1 MSIKIN
7 KEMLQSFDLN
17 KDILAWYEKN
27 GSEDLLNTLIK
38 LNEDD
43 SARARLIYIKMMNHR
58 QRAEI
63 AAYAAK
69 SVLSIFEKKAKKNQI
84 ARMSINVA
92 NNFAE
97 TGKIINYHDF
107 ARGIAYYTHLQ
118 ADNICMYTNSHEL
131 KDAATAGNS
140 AAWAAAVAEEP
151 IHKSED
157 NAYYAID
164 DAVKASYDSNKL
176 ELRLIRKAVK
186 ILERDSKNS
195 TNSLSEK
202 SQALIA
208 LA

>member
-7 KEMLQSFDLN
+7 KEMLQSFNLS
-17 KDILAWYEKN
+17 KDILDWYEKY
-27 GSEDLLNTLIK
+27 GSEDLLKTLTT

-43 SARARLIYIKMMNHR
+43 SVEARLMYIKMMNHR

-84 ARMSINVA
+84 ARIAINVA
-92 NNFAE
+92 NHFAE
-97 TGKIINYHDF
+97 TGKVINYYDF
-107 ARGIAYYTHLQ
+107 VRGISYYTHLQ

-151 IHKSED
+151 INKSEN

-164 DAVKASYDSNKL
+164 DALRASYNRDKL

-186 ILERDSKNS
+186 ILERDSKNN
-195 TNSLSEK
+195 TNSFCEK
-202 SQALIA
+202 N
-208 LA
+208 

>member
-7 KEMLQSFDLN
+7 KEMLQSFNLS
-17 KDILAWYEKN
+17 KDILDWYEKY
-27 GSEDLLNTLIK
+27 GSEDLLKTLLT

-84 ARMSINVA
+84 ARIAINVA
-92 NNFAE
+92 NHFAE
-97 TGKIINYHDF
+97 TGKVINYYDF
-107 ARGIAYYTHLQ
+107 VRGISYYTHLQ
-118 ADNICMYTNSHEL
+118 ADNICMYTNSHDL
-131 KDAATAGNS
+131 KDAAIAGNS

-176 ELRLIRKAVK
+176 KMRLIRKAVK
-186 ILERDSKNS
+186 ILERDRKNN

-202 SQALIA
+202 N
-208 LA
+208 